1 MWAKKKP
8 LLRAAFLKQRSITWR
23 QVQQVLQL
31 EQRLQQLAQRQEPK
45 LQQQVLV
52 QQLEL
57 VLQLGLLFC
66 RRLPGRKLQ
75 RSLPKRVI
83 CSFFDTLI
91 NVGKRFFE
99 KATRKDDL
107 QV

>member
-1 MWAKKKP
+1 VLLLDKKKP
-8 LLRAAFLKQRSITWR
+8 LQRAAFLEQRSITWQ
-23 QVQQVLQL
+23 QVQQVLRL
-31 EQRLQQLAQRQEPK
+31 EQLLRQQVQRQEPMR
-45 LQQQVLV
+45 QQLVLV

-66 RRLPGRKLQ
+66 RKLPERKLQ

-91 NVGKRFFE
+91 NVRKQFFE
-99 KATRKDDL
+99 K
-107 QV
+107 VN